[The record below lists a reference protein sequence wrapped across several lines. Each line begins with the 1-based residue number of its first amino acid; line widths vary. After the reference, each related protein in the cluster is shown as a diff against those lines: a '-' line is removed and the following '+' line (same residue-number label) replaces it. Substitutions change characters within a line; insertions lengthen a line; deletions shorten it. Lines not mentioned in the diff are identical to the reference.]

1 MKRRAFI
8 KESIKAGA
16 AIALSTGGILVLGTR
31 KSSESATNGTGFLPK
46 DRRASDNPQYPLLAA
61 VKSQSYPTAVA
72 EAIMILG
79 GMERFVAKGDRVF
92 VKPNI
97 GWDRTP
103 EQGANTHPEIVAEI
117 CRLCFK
123 AGAREVTVADVTCN
137 AAERAYNRSGIK
149 EAAQKQGAAVVLIT
163 DSELI
168 DVDFGTDSL
177 GRWPVIRKILECD
190 KLINVPVVK
199 HHSLS
204 GMTAGMKN
212 WFGALAGPRN
222 KLHQD
227 IEFSIAELARLFNP
241 TLTIQDATRVMQ
253 KGGPTGGRTE
263 DLIAYHTVV
272 AATDPVAAESYV
284 CRFLSRKPADFPFIK
299 MAADFGLGDL
309 NPPENRLAVKEL

>member
-1 MKRRAFI
+1 MDRRAFI

-16 AIALSTGGILVLGTR
+16 AIVLSTGGILVLGTR
-31 KSSESATNGTGFLPK
+31 KSNKAAASGTGFVLK
-46 DRRASDNPQYPLLAA
+46 DRRTPDNPKFPLLAA

-72 EAIMILG
+72 EAILILG
-79 GMERFVAKGDRVF
+79 GMERFVARGDRVF

-123 AGAREVTVADVTCN
+123 AGAKEVTVGDVTCN
-137 AAERAYNRSGIK
+137 AAERTYNRSGIK
-149 EAAQKQGAAVVLIT
+149 EAALKQGAAVVLIT
-163 DSELI
+163 DSELTE
-168 DVDFGTDSL
+168 VDFGPHSL

-204 GMTAGMKN
+204 GLTAGMKN

-227 IEFSIAELARLFNP
+227 IDFSIAELARLFNP

-253 KGGPTGGRTE
+253 KGGPTGGRPD
-263 DLIAYHTVV
+263 DLIAFHTVV
-272 AATDPVAAESYV
+272 ASTDPAAAESYV
-284 CRFLSRKPADFPFIK
+284 CRYLAKKPADFPFIK
-299 MAADFGLGDL
+299 MAADFGLGDM
-309 NPPENRLAVKEL
+309 NPPENRLVVKEL